1 MALNELN
8 SLAWRQLLASPGGIN
23 LARIRR
29 DIISLGFVSIHG
41 NSSNTILGFQT
52 LFRASLPCQ
61 RAFILRVCLKFS
73 KDDHRLSQT
82 SACGPRLLLNL
93 APLYQYHHP
102 HEQPQQ
108 AAKYIPSSSLI
119 RPITTMAGR
128 QALVVPALK
137 KQTATVLMLH
147 GLGDRSANIRTS
159 YMKRC

>member
-1 MALNELN
+1 MTAMHRIIWHGDKL
-8 SLAWRQLLASPGGIN
+8 WASPGGIN

-29 DIISLGFVSIHG
+29 DIISLGSVNIHR

-52 LFRASLPCQ
+52 LFGSFLALSGFAPQTFCS
-61 RAFILRVCLKFS
+61 IL
-73 KDDHRLSQT
+73 T
-82 SACGPRLLLNL
+82 P
-93 APLYQYHHP
+93 PYQYHHP

-108 AAKYIPSSSLI
+108 AAKYAPSPSLI
-119 RPITTMAGR
+119 RPVTTMAGR
-128 QALVVPALK
+128 QAFVVPALK